1 MLQII
6 DLFKNQY
13 FKSNIMTFALYL
25 ISFEIFNNHYISWM
39 CLILRFA
46 DTWRSQGES
55 FTDNAQV

>member
-1 MLQII
+1 
-6 DLFKNQY
+6 
-13 FKSNIMTFALYL
+13 MTFALYL

-55 FTDNAQV
+55 FTDNA